1 MSAFKHLDMTVQSLA
16 EKQAKYEKLKPYFS
30 ENKAQLF
37 ERVIANRTRYLTVL
51 MENIFQPQNASAVL
65 RTCDLTGIQDV
76 HIVENYNTY
85 EVNPQ
90 VALGASKWLNLFKYN
105 EKTYNTLDAY
115 DALRADGYRI
125 VATTPHSDGVSPEE
139 LNIDSGKMALVFGT
153 ELEGLTDRAIKQA
166 DEYVTIPMY
175 GFTESYNIS
184 VSAALILYE
193 LSKRIRKSSIA
204 WQMSDHEKIDILIEW
219 ALKVINRKH
228 SHLKDDFIQRVIKG

>member
-1 MSAFKHLDMTVQSLA
+1 MSVFKQWIMTAKSLT
-16 EKQAKYEKLKPYFS
+16 EKQAKYEKLKPFFS

-51 MENIFQPQNASAVL
+51 MENIYQPQNASAVL

-105 EKTYNTLDAY
+105 EKAYNTLDAY

-125 VATTPHSDGVSPEE
+125 VATTPHREGVSPEE
-139 LNIDSGKMALVFGT
+139 LDIHRGKIALVFGT
-153 ELEGLTDRAIKQA
+153 ELEGLTDTAKQQA

-175 GFTESYNIS
+175 GFTESFNIS
-184 VSAALILYE
+184 VSAALILRE
-193 LSKRIRKSSIA
+193 LSERMRKSSIK
-204 WQMSDHEKIDILIEW
+204 WQLSDHEKIDILIEW
-219 ALKVINRKH
+219 ALQVINRKH
-228 SHLKDDFIQRVIKG
+228 RHLKDDFIERVDKG

>member
-1 MSAFKHLDMTVQSLA
+1 MTAKSLA
-16 EKQAKYEKLKPYFS
+16 EKQAKYEKLKPFFS
-30 ENKAQLF
+30 ENKALLF

-105 EKTYNTLDAY
+105 EKAYNTLDAY
-115 DALRADGYRI
+115 DALRAEGYRI
-125 VATTPHSDGVSPEE
+125 VATNPHCDGVSPEE
-139 LNIDSGKMALVFGT
+139 LDIHSGKIALVFGT
-153 ELEGLTDRAIKQA
+153 ELEGLTDTAKEQA

-184 VSAALILYE
+184 VSAALILRE
-193 LSKRIRKSSIA
+193 LSKRMRKSNIT
-204 WQMSDHEKIDILIEW
+204 WQLSDHEKIDILIEW
-219 ALKVINRKH
+219 ALQVINRKRN
-228 SHLKDDFIQRVIKG
+228 HLKDDFFERVDKG